1 MSVRM
6 GLATVYRLEMLV
18 MMVHF
23 YIHIKSKKREGG
35 EEKIYGNSTADK
47 GKPK

>member
-1 MSVRM
+1 MSVWQND
-6 GLATVYRLEMLV
+6 GIQIGGACHD
-18 MMVHF
+18 VHF
-23 YIHIKSKKREGG
+23 YIHIKSKKRERD